1 MAVSVAI
8 SAILGYIV
16 TEMAMIDELDFRLIR
31 MLQKDARV
39 SSDVLGG
46 KLNTSPTTVRRRIR
60 DMIKRKIL
68 RVVALVDPDYVGFPY
83 SVVFALK
90 VTGPR
95 LDAVLSALDTREE
108 IKWLVASTGRFDVLA
123 FARFRNTDEVT
134 GFLQRYVYAGEGVL
148 TCETFVCLQVKKGRY
163 TQV

>member
-1 MAVSVAI
+1 
-8 SAILGYIV
+8 
-16 TEMAMIDELDFRLIR
+16 MIR
-31 MLQKDARV
+31 A
-39 SSDVLGG
+39 
-46 KLNTSPTTVRRRIR
+46 
-60 DMIKRKIL
+60 KIL

-90 VTGPR
+90 VTGSKLEGVLNT
-95 LDAVLSALDTREE
+95 LDKREE
-108 IKWLVASTGRFDVLA
+108 IKWLVASTGRFDALA

-134 GFLQRYVYAGEGVL
+134 QFLQRHVYTNEGVV